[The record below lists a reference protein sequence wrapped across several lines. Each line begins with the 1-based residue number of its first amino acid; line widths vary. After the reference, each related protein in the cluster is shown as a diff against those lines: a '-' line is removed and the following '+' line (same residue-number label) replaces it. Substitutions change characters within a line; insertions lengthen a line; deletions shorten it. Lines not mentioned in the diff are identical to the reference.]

1 MSTEQP
7 PARLPYTP
15 PTLMTYGDAVE
26 LTLGKNSTGA
36 KPDGGGKSKLRTD

>member
-1 MSTEQP
+1 
-7 PARLPYTP
+7 
-15 PTLMTYGDAVE
+15 MTYGDAVE

>member
-7 PARLPYTP
+7 LERLPYRP
-15 PTLMTYGDAVE
+15 PTLVTYGDAVE

-36 KPDGGGKSKLRTD
+36 KPDGASKSKLRTD